1 MKWLCSIITKFIAV
15 IVLIGAA
22 VAYLW
27 PAPMSHISTKW
38 VSPLLGVVMFGMGLT
53 LDVREFGRVF
63 THPRNVLVGFLC
75 QFTIM
80 PLAAVLLVRL
90 FSLPP
95 ELAVGV
101 ILVGCCPGGTSSN
114 VITYL
119 SKGDVALSV
128 GMTSVSTLVA
138 PVITPLLVKLLA
150 GAYIPIRFW
159 AMFLSIV
166 EVIILPIAL
175 GLLIKRFFPR
185 FSQAVAD
192 YLPAFST
199 IIITVIVMA
208 VVAAN
213 SGSLH
218 ICGLTVIV
226 VVILHNLLGLLLG
239 LLAGKLLHMSVRQ
252 MTAVSIE
259 VGMQNSGLACS
270 LAATHF
276 ASMALAPV
284 PGAVFSVWHNISGA
298 LAAKVYSHANNLHN
312 NPKP

>member
-1 MKWLCSIITKFIAV
+1 MKRLCSIITKFIAV

-27 PAPMSHISTKW
+27 PASMSHISTKW

-226 VVILHNLLGLLLG
+226 VVILHNLLGLMLG

-298 LAAKVYSHANNLHN
+298 LAAKVYSHANNMHD

>member
-1 MKWLCSIITKFIAV
+1 MKRLCKIITKFIAV

-27 PAPMSHISTKW
+27 PASMSHISTKW

-298 LAAKVYSHANNLHN
+298 LAAKVYSHANNMHD